1 MTTTATTMDT
11 FRYYNPLSPPSSTT
25 TTSAADSPNVLDAL
39 CATHDHRLD
48 ALPDLLDVFAGKG
61 VVNKELTGQLHNQG
75 QEAPPVS
82 SPFAYALDASDPTDR
97 AFAFAITGRVRNI
110 LQGINEGNSPV
121 RSRRSSATS
130 THSSQDSFTGFTPLL
145 TSNALNFDPGANR
158 DTLSPTADEGVPPA
172 KTV

>member
-1 MTTTATTMDT
+1 MTTTTTTMDT

-75 QEAPPVS
+75 QEAPVCLYSLTPS
-82 SPFAYALDASDPTDR
+82 S
-97 AFAFAITGRVRNI
+97 
-110 LQGINEGNSPV
+110 
-121 RSRRSSATS
+121 SSAVS
-130 THSSQDSFTGFTPLL
+130 CMLMYVMS
-145 TSNALNFDPGANR
+145 
-158 DTLSPTADEGVPPA
+158 
-172 KTV
+172 